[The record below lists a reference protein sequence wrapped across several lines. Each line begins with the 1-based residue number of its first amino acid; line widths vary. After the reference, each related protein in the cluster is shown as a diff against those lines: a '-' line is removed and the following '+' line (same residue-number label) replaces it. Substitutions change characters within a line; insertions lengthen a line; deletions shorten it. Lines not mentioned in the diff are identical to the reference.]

1 MMKRRKGEGTGRVY
15 VKVRMEVSLKFRP
28 ISKLKSPKLD
38 PRYGRPG
45 GSS

>member
-1 MMKRRKGEGTGRVY
+1 MMKRRKGEATGRVY
-15 VKVRMEVSLKFRP
+15 VKVRMEVSLKFRT

-38 PRYGRPG
+38 ARYGRPS